1 MSAKFLVRF
10 DDMCPTVNWP
20 LWQRLEDVMVE
31 EGVRPILAVV
41 PDNRDSVLHEG
52 KHHDRF
58 WDVVRGWQARKWS
71 IGLHGYQHLYVNR
84 NAGLVG
90 LNHYSE
96 FAGVPIEEQRAKL
109 ISGLEIFKREGVR
122 PDCWIA
128 PAHSFD
134 ENTIKVL
141 SELGVTTISDGL
153 SLFPHR
159 DSQNKNVVWVPQ
171 QLWRFRYVPFGV
183 WTVCIHS
190 CDRMYKEP
198 DHFRERIRLFKNAI
212 TTLPEIVAAYSSRRE
227 SVADGLFGELWHF
240 AIRAKWSMSG
250 SPPPS
255 HDVTGESRAD
265 PDGDSHER
273 VKAAS

>member
-20 LWQRLEDVMVE
+20 LWQKLEDVMIE

-41 PDNRDSVLHEG
+41 PDNRDSDLHEG
-52 KHHDRF
+52 KHHERF
-58 WDVVRGWQARKWS
+58 WDVVRGWQARGWA

-96 FAGVPIEEQRAKL
+96 FAGVPAEEQRAKL
-109 ISGLEIFKREGVR
+109 ISGLQIFKREGIR

-134 ENTIKVL
+134 QNTVKVL

-159 DSQNKNVVWVPQ
+159 DSQIRNVVWVPQ

-198 DHFRERIRLFKNAI
+198 DHFRERIRLFRNSI
-212 TTLPEIVAAYSSRRE
+212 TTLPEIVAGYSNRRE
-227 SVADGLFGELWHF
+227 SVSDGLFGELWHV
-240 AIRAKWSMSG
+240 AIRAKGALSG
-250 SPPPS
+250 PAPRQ
-255 HDVTGESRAD
+255 HGIAGESRTD
-265 PDGDSHER
+265 ENTDTQH
-273 VKAAS
+273 VKAAL